1 MRYQKRFFNLL
12 KVSSPGNMDHL
23 VLNELHSYSVISQS
37 SSNFTIN
44 FSLCFI
50 DVFICWSVYRRM
62 VCTSKVCSWRVPD
75 GTELTRCHFWYQY
88 LLVWP
93 SCFHEQLSRFF
104 PSLFFL
110 CLGSS
115 FQRILLFY
123 VLPFMERPLRVL
135 YCSFSSQFGT
145 HEFLN
150 DTRFSSCKCVGS
162 L

>member
-75 GTELTRCHFWYQY
+75 GTELTRCHFWYQC
-88 LLVWP
+88 LLVWFVFITLFLISRVIFP
-93 SCFHEQLSRFF
+93 TDFVILRIAVYGTTASCFILFIFQPIWNTWIFKWY
-104 PSLFFL
+104 PFFL
-110 CLGSS
+110 L
-115 FQRILLFY
+115 
-123 VLPFMERPLRVL
+123 
-135 YCSFSSQFGT
+135 
-145 HEFLN
+145 
-150 DTRFSSCKCVGS
+150 
-162 L
+162 